1 MKRAILIA
9 VTIVVASLGAAQVA
23 SAASGDNYIPY
34 LGGVGDPL
42 GLTSSARPDAFETGG
57 IGATDATGPR
67 VDVRGFCEGEG
78 KLLAERHYIGFCH
91 LADDL

>member
-1 MKRAILIA
+1 MKRAILVA
-9 VTIVVASLGAAQVA
+9 AMVVMSLGATQVA
-23 SAASGDNYIPY
+23 RAAPGDQYIPY

-42 GLTSSARPDAFETGG
+42 GLTSSTRQDALETGG
-57 IGATDATGPR
+57 IGADVPGPR

-78 KLLAERHYIGFCH
+78 KLLAERNYIGFCH